1 MTDFDIYTISD
12 EYINTRLD
20 KWVKKYY
27 QGLKHNEIEIALRKN
42 KIKVNKKKV
51 KSNYRFQDFDQ
62 IEISIDFRL
71 RYFCRPR
78 EEWWIKL
85 MYFDAS
91 HIKFS
96 IVINDISPNDGRL

>member
-42 KIKVNKKKV
+42 KIKVNKKKG
-51 KSNYRFQDFDQ
+51 K
-62 IEISIDFRL
+62 
-71 RYFCRPR
+71 
-78 EEWWIKL
+78 IKL
-85 MYFDAS
+85 
-91 HIKFS
+91 S
-96 IVINDISPNDGRL
+96 IPRF

>member
-62 IEISIDFRL
+62 IEISI
-71 RYFCRPR
+71 
-78 EEWWIKL
+78 KL
-85 MYFDAS
+85 LLIPTS
-91 HIKFS
+91 VP
-96 IVINDISPNDGRL
+96 VIFPFGIISPVLKIISMGLLILLS